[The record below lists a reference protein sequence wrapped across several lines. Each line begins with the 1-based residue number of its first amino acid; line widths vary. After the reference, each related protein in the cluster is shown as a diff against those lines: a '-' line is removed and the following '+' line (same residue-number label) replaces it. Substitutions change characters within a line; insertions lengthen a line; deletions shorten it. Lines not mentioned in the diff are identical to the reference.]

1 VTKLEA
7 VNSVL
12 RRVGKHPVPAL
23 DTGGISEAGR
33 IEAIID
39 DVERRVQYE
48 GWGFN
53 RRTNVTLT
61 PDSGNGDKITVPDG
75 VISIDIEDGTR
86 KVIQRGDYLYD
97 LDNNTDAFGS
107 AVTVTYTL
115 RMSWCSI
122 PPVIREFIV
131 SEAAKEWNADFGRPQ
146 KQSRLE
152 EEALIARQRAFRD
165 DQEAEDTN
173 VFDTHEHRALRGHRL
188 NTIYPT
194 R

>member
-1 VTKLEA
+1 MTKLEA

-12 RRVGKHPVPAL
+12 RRVGKHPVAAL

-33 IEAIID
+33 IEAVID
-39 DVERRVQYE
+39 DVERQTQYE
-48 GWGFN
+48 GWGYN

-61 PDSGNGDKITVPDG
+61 PDTGNGNKITVPDG
-75 VISIDIEDGTR
+75 VISIDVEDGTR

-97 LDNNTDAFGS
+97 LDNNTDAFGA
-107 AVTVTYTL
+107 AVTATYTL

-131 SEAAKEWNADFGRPQ
+131 AEASSQWNAHFGRPQ
-146 KQSRLE
+146 MQSRLE
-152 EEALIARQRAFRD
+152 EQSMISRQRAFRD

-173 VFDTHEHRALRGHRL
+173 VFDTQEHRALRGHRL